1 MAIRAEF
8 IRGEVSFP
16 VNGSGAR
23 MSATIELIDDTLGR
37 LSSRTIEVDD
47 PAIVASVTAYVEQ
60 MLPTLTAATGVDV
73 SLPVAAEVVD
83 DGGTI
88 A

>member
-1 MAIRAEF
+1 MIRAEF

-16 VNGSGAR
+16 VNGGAR

-73 SLPVAAEVVD
+73 SLPAASDTTPTPPVE
-83 DGGTI
+83 
-88 A
+88 

>member
-1 MAIRAEF
+1 MIRAEF
-8 IRGEVSFP
+8 IRGEVRFP

-37 LSSRTIEVDD
+37 LSSRTVEVDD

-83 DGGTI
+83 DGGTV